1 MMIILVLMIR
11 EMIERSGAYTREEPV
26 TSIGKTITEVEN
38 INSMKIFK
46 WARSS
51 LSFTVCNCRMTKRT
65 WSTGW
70 LTGSLVLHHP
80 HPRFKDLY
88 FSNHRNHR
96 HHRHHHNHRTII
108 RSLRLL
114 NQELLER
121 VRRKGKGEDNA
132 ADTFAARELSPTPTL
147 FHHHYHN
154 RLDADLI
161 FVKEWMRA
169 LDKTRSQVK
178 FFQCIFEALFI
189 PLMHCS

>member
-1 MMIILVLMIR
+1 M
-11 EMIERSGAYTREEPV
+11 
-26 TSIGKTITEVEN
+26 
-38 INSMKIFK
+38 
-46 WARSS
+46 
-51 LSFTVCNCRMTKRT
+51 
-65 WSTGW
+65 
-70 LTGSLVLHHP
+70 
-80 HPRFKDLY
+80 
-88 FSNHRNHR
+88 
-96 HHRHHHNHRTII
+96 
-108 RSLRLL
+108 
-114 NQELLER
+114 LER

-189 PLMHCS
+189 NSANALLLTAVVPVPSKKDRDVTLWGAVRPPSVPIGFVPQK